1 MHLRVQAHELGEARA
16 ADVALEVAGGGLHA
30 RRAEGEQQRLHRVGV
45 RVGVGVTVTVTITV
59 TVAVR
64 VRADLLLEQRERRAH
79 SELRHGCQR

>member
-1 MHLRVQAHELGEARA
+1 MEAHELGEARA

-30 RRAEGEQQRLHRVGV
+30 RRAEGEQQRLHRVGAT
-45 RVGVGVTVTVTITV
+45 VGVTVTVTVTV
-59 TVAVR
+59 TFRVTVRVR